1 MTSLKIEGR
10 LKDVAYVKNVTAW
23 YRSRLDEIFKRRPE
37 YRRASSGQVSLAFT
51 PCLEKSFN
59 RGFTRYFLDGRTPDI
74 FSFHTPKSLGEEVGT
89 VKEVRGK
96 CIVVSGVKPFANGDG
111 LCFLDEQGNLQGF
124 RVNRVEANKIYPAE
138 MPRVRPHARL
148 YRNFDKAFEDVLS
161 RPSAVRKIRVEW
173 TLGEY
178 AEGFTLEVRDEDE
191 VSVAVAFPYPKEK
204 ARSSQVENIKVQLS
218 KLGNTPFEAE

>member
-1 MTSLKIEGR
+1 ML
-10 LKDVAYVKNVTAW
+10 
-23 YRSRLDEIFKRRPE
+23 
-37 YRRASSGQVSLAFT
+37 
-51 PCLEKSFN
+51 
-59 RGFTRYFLDGRTPDI
+59 
-74 FSFHTPKSLGEEVGT
+74 
-89 VKEVRGK
+89 
-96 CIVVSGVKPFANGDG
+96 
-111 LCFLDEQGNLQGF
+111 LDEQGNLQGF

-191 VSVAVAFPYPKEK
+191 VSVAVAFPIPKRRHAVRRLKTSRYSCPSWEIH
-204 ARSSQVENIKVQLS
+204 RSRR
-218 KLGNTPFEAE
+218 AE